1 MDGRAG
7 DRLHLLG
14 TRLSLALGGGDRHLS
29 PKGRDTI
36 KFTII
41 SALAAAL
48 VATPAL
54 ADTTIIHA
62 DGVIVDADSAPRGKS
77 TVTVTDGRIV
87 SIEDGFTGV
96 PEGATMVHLAGKIL
110 APGMID
116 LHVHLTGDPGGDFWK
131 GAVEPD
137 EWGVVVGAKN
147 ARITALAGFTTVRE
161 AGSGPE
167 TAFALRRGTAEG
179 FIAGP
184 RIIAAGVPLAIIGG
198 HGDVNGFRPEVNE
211 VLDTGFTCTG
221 AVECAE
227 KVRLAS
233 QNGSDVIKITATG
246 GVLSQQGRGLEAHF
260 TDAEMKSIAD
270 TAHSLGLK
278 VMAHAHGARGIEAA
292 SRAGIDTI
300 EHGTYLDEAAAREMK
315 KNGTVLVPT
324 LMAFKGVTERLGKG
338 VYTPVVEAKIEAV
351 ADTARVFMGKALRW
365 GVPIAFG
372 TDAGVFSH
380 GRNAGEFALMVAQ
393 GMTPRQAFASATTTA
408 AKVLDME
415 GEIGRIAPG
424 YSADIIAVDANPLD
438 DISTLEKVEWVM
450 VRGRVIE

>member
-1 MDGRAG
+1 MKFAAV
-7 DRLHLLG
+7 
-14 TRLSLALGGGDRHLS
+14 LALAG
-29 PKGRDTI
+29 
-36 KFTII
+36 
-41 SALAAAL
+41 AL

-54 ADTTIIHA
+54 ADTTVIHA
-62 DGVIVDADSAPRGKS
+62 DGVVVDADSPPRGQS

-87 SIEDGFTGV
+87 RIEDGFTAA
-96 PEGATMVHLAGKIL
+96 PEGATVVDLAGKIL

-131 GAVEPD
+131 EAVEAD

-147 ARITALAGFTTVRE
+147 ARLTALAGFTTVRE

-167 TAFALRRGTAEG
+167 TGFALRRGTAEG
-179 FIAGP
+179 FIPGP
-184 RIIAAGVPLAIIGG
+184 RIVAAGVPLSIIGG

-211 VLDTGFTCTG
+211 LLDTGFTCTG

-300 EHGTYLDEAAAREMK
+300 EHGTYLDEAAAKAMRE
-315 KNGTVLVPT
+315 NGTTLVPT
-324 LMAFKGVTERLGKG
+324 LMAFEGIKGNLGKG
-338 VYTPVVEAKIEAV
+338 FYTPVVEEKIRAV
-351 ADTARVFMGKALRW
+351 SEYASTIVERARRW
-365 GVPIAFG
+365 GVKVAFG
-372 TDAGVFSH
+372 TDAGVFPH
-380 GRNAGEFALMVAQ
+380 GQNAGEFALMRSN
-393 GMTPRQAFASATTTA
+393 GMSNREALASATTGA
-408 AKVLDME
+408 AAIIGME
-415 GEIGRIAPG
+415 NEIGRIAPG
-424 YSADIIAVDANPLD
+424 YSADIIAVEGNPLD
-438 DISTLEKVEWVM
+438 DVTVLENVDWVM
-450 VRGRVIE
+450 ARGRVIE